1 VETKAAGVDPRKKEP
16 VEEIANNDNTTD
28 RTSLGK
34 RTYLVDGNSG
44 EGLFKEQETG
54 RVVASFER
62 SEGFHEEPEQEP
74 AKDAADAAFKAAE
87 LQQVEATAV
96 TLGIPTLRA
105 KQNIQVKGV
114 GTKFSGVYYCRSL
127 RHSFGDAG
135 YSCELTLR
143 KNALGKG
150 AGAKSD
156 PSKGR
161 PND

>member
-1 VETKAAGVDPRKKEP
+1 METKAAGVDPRKKEP
-16 VEEIANNDNTTD
+16 VEEVANNDKHDD
-28 RTSLGK
+28 RTSLGESG
-34 RTYLVDGNSG
+34 TYLVDGNSG
-44 EGLFKEQETG
+44 EGQFKSRNGARRRQLRTL
-54 RVVASFER
+54 R
-62 SEGFHEEPEQEP
+62 GFHEEPEQEP
-74 AKDAADAAFKAAE
+74 AQDSSRTPRSRRRNCSRSKPRRSLGHRRYAPSRTSKSKASARSS
-87 LQQVEATAV
+87 LACI
-96 TLGIPTLRA
+96 L
-105 KQNIQVKGV
+105 
-114 GTKFSGVYYCRSL
+114 RSL